1 MVSLVNTAKTFE
13 VKKAFPAIFY
23 ALMAVGFLAGIFSRP
38 FNPKFVAIALLMT
51 FGGTVLMWLLVWDL
65 ADEVVDEGGYLRV
78 RKGRIEERV
87 MLRDVVKVSYSG
99 NTNPVRL
106 SLWLHRPNRLGD
118 RVVFIPKGFVWR
130 LSGEHPM
137 AEELRA
143 RAERLRK
150 YT

>member
-1 MVSLVNTAKTFE
+1 MASIVNSAKTFE
-13 VKKAFPAIFY
+13 LKKAFPAVFY
-23 ALMAVGFLAGIFSRP
+23 TLMVAVFIGGIFKRP
-38 FNPKFVAIALLMT
+38 FDPTFVVMPVLAA
-51 FGGTVLMWLLVWDL
+51 FGLTALMWLLVWDL
-65 ADEVVDEGGYLRV
+65 ADEVVDEGDCLRV

-118 RVVFIPKGFVWR
+118 RIVFIPKGFYWR
-130 LSGEHPM
+130 LIGEHPM

-150 YT
+150 HT

>member
-1 MVSLVNTAKTFE
+1 MASIVN
-13 VKKAFPAIFY
+13 
-23 ALMAVGFLAGIFSRP
+23 
-38 FNPKFVAIALLMT
+38 
-51 FGGTVLMWLLVWDL
+51 TVLMWLLVWDL

-99 NTNPVRL
+99 NTRPARL
-106 SLWLHRPNRLGD
+106 SLWLRRPNRLGD
-118 RVVFIPKGFVWR
+118 RVVFISKGFVWR
-130 LSGEHPM
+130 LFGEHPM
-137 AEELRA
+137 AEQLRA